1 MPESRLRSST
11 LQATDA
17 TSELAGCVKP
27 PADQFHPWDADFK
40 ARIDE
45 LLRPGMRILDVGAG
59 RQPVLPPAQRPPRC
73 RYSGLDMSKNE
84 LARAQSGSYDDFVV
98 SDISVSNPSLHGTF
112 DLIISWQV
120 LEHVKPL
127 ADAFVNMRAYLQP
140 GGHLVAFFSGAFSVF
155 GLVNRVLPDRVGRP
169 LVAWVMNRDPETVFP
184 APYDGCHPRAL
195 RRMLTSWSDWQIL
208 PAWGGAAYLS
218 PLPPVQRAYLWYE
231 AWAERENHEAL
242 ATHYLVTATK

>member
-1 MPESRLRSST
+1 MAERGLRSST
-11 LQATDA
+11 PQGTEG
-17 TSELAGCVKP
+17 TGWAGDP
-27 PADQFHPWDADFK
+27 PDVSANQYHPWDADFR

-59 RQPVLPPAQRPPRC
+59 RQPVLAPAQRPPRC

-98 SDISVSNPSLHGTF
+98 SDISVFDPSLHGTI

-127 ADAFVNMRAYLQP
+127 EDAFANMRAYLQP

-195 RRMLTSWSDWQIL
+195 RRMLASWSDWQIL
-208 PAWGGAAYLS
+208 PTWGGAAYLS

-231 AWAERENHEAL
+231 AWAERENHASL